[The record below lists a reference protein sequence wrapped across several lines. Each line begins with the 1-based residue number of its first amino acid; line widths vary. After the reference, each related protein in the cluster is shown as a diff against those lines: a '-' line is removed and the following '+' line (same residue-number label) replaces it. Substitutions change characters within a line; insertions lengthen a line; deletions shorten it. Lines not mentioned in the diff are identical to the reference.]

1 MRQDVRYATL
11 SSLKRQGQPSK
22 TSDMRVDP
30 EDLQM
35 LDTSS
40 ESDDEAMFPSEH
52 VAPSSTLHEN
62 NPPPHATQPSG
73 RAPPPSQDHLI
84 DAMDTAEVQ
93 PTKTNGFEQLLD
105 ASVQSVD
112 QNNANGW
119 EPRSEFAKSAEMAV
133 EPGSCWNN
141 KKAREECQKAWNQI
155 EDKNFSL
162 SE

>member
-1 MRQDVRYATL
+1 MRADL
-11 SSLKRQGQPSK
+11 
-22 TSDMRVDP
+22 
-30 EDLQM
+30 EDHQM

-52 VAPSSTLHEN
+52 VAPSSTLLDN
-62 NPPPHATQPSG
+62 NLTPLETQPSG
-73 RAPPPSQDHLI
+73 LSPPPSQDHLV
-84 DAMDTAEVQ
+84 DAMDTADVQ
-93 PTKTNGFEQLLD
+93 PVKMNGFEQLLD
-105 ASVQSVD
+105 ASVPSVD
-112 QNNANGW
+112 QNNGNGW

>member
-1 MRQDVRYATL
+1 MKHNVRYVTL

-22 TSDMRVDP
+22 NSDMRVDL

-52 VAPSSTLHEN
+52 VAPSSTLHN
-62 NPPPHATQPSG
+62 NNLTPFETQPSG
-73 RAPPPSQDHLI
+73 PSPPPSQDHLI

-93 PTKTNGFEQLLD
+93 PTKMNGFEQLLD
-105 ASVQSVD
+105 ASVHSVD
-112 QNNANGW
+112 QNNGNGW

-155 EDKNFSL
+155 EDKGFSL

>member
-1 MRQDVRYATL
+1 M
-11 SSLKRQGQPSK
+11 SLFRLQSAKVSHLKPV
-22 TSDMRVDP
+22 MRVDL

-40 ESDDEAMFPSEH
+40 ESDDEPMFPSEH
-52 VAPSSTLHEN
+52 VAPSSTLHDN
-62 NPPPHATQPSG
+62 NLTPLETQPSG
-73 RAPPPSQDHLI
+73 LSPPPSQDHLI

-93 PTKTNGFEQLLD
+93 PTKMNGFEQLLD

-112 QNNANGW
+112 QNNGNGW

>member
-1 MRQDVRYATL
+1 
-11 SSLKRQGQPSK
+11 
-22 TSDMRVDP
+22 
-30 EDLQM
+30 M

-52 VAPSSTLHEN
+52 VAPNSTQHEN
-62 NPPPHATQPSG
+62 KHTPLETQPS
-73 RAPPPSQDHLI
+73 RLSPPPTQDHLI

-93 PTKTNGFEQLLD
+93 PAKMNGFEQLLD
-105 ASVQSVD
+105 PSAQNVD
-112 QNNANGW
+112 PNNGIGW

-162 SE
+162 SEYSMRLAETAGAY